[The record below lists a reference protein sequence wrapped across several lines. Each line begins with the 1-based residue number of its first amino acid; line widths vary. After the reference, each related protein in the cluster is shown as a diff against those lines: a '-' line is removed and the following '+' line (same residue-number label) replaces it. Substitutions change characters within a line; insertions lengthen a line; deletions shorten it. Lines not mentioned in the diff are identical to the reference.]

1 MPLSMVEDGWG
12 NIFEINYRINLSR
25 SRKIKFYLFRS
36 NFFRILA
43 VSSEI
48 IDYT

>member
-1 MPLSMVEDGWG
+1 MPLVEDGWG

-25 SRKIKFYLFRS
+25 SRKIKLFRS

-48 IDYT
+48 IMIYD